1 MAHPL
6 RLASLF
12 LLPFFL
18 PGCTS
23 FEVVRL
29 PTREADLYPFSE
41 SHAGVSI
48 AVDEITEPERVQRYF
63 GARLIGKGVYPV
75 QVLISNY
82 SDRRIAVRP
91 SDVLLLRGRDVVDP
105 LPLQGVVAAVEN
117 DGRWTT
123 DETSGQIAA
132 FFREIAFRETFLAP
146 DETYQG
152 VIFFQAVRRPK
163 PGSRFFRVA
172 SLFPEPALRLRLV
185 ATDVDTGERIP
196 FGPFGLSSDERD
208 GI

>member
-1 MAHPL
+1 MARPL

-12 LLPFFL
+12 LLPVFL

-29 PTREADLYPFSE
+29 PTREADLYPSSE

-48 AVDEITEPERVQRYF
+48 AADEITEPGRVQRYF
-63 GARLIGKGVYPV
+63 GTRLTDKGVYPV
-75 QVLISNY
+75 QVLISNH

-105 LPLQGVVAAVEN
+105 LPLGEVVAAVES

-123 DETSGQIAA
+123 EETSERITA
-132 FFREIAFRETFLAP
+132 FFREIAFRETFLAR

-152 VIFFQAVRRPK
+152 VIFFQAVRRPT
-163 PGSRFFRVA
+163 PRSRFFRVA
-172 SLFPEPALRLRLV
+172 SLFPEPVVRLRLV

-196 FGPFGLSSDERD
+196 FGPFGLSSEERD